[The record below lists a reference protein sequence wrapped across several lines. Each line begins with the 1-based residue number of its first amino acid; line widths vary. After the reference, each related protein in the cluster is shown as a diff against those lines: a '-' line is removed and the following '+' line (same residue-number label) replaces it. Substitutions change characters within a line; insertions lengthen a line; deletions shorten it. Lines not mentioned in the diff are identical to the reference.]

1 MKLLWSGI
9 SEGTVT
15 LNDSPENYRMIHA
28 TSSYEQGRIIIANF
42 CPAAAGIQNPIWSL
56 DIGNS
61 QVLTFQGTKHKTV
74 KVNDSGSIRFA
85 LESIYGQ
92 L

>member
-28 TSSYEQGRIIIANF
+28 TSSYEQGRIITANF
-42 CPAAAGIQNPIWSL
+42 CPAAAGIQNPIWSV
-56 DIGNS
+56 DIGTS
-61 QVLTFQGTKHKTV
+61 QVLTFLGSKHKTV
-74 KVNDSGSIRFA
+74 IINDTGSVPFA